1 MVEYAAQDAKL
12 PTLAWAVDLGARVGA
27 PALVADGRVYVGDES
42 GRMSCLSL
50 DNGSTLWSY
59 AGDGSALRGG
69 ALLTAGRL
77 VFMSDAGIVQAL
89 DAGDGKPAWQF
100 KTGGEKAKDIWD
112 YNSSTPATDGERVFV
127 GSSDGHVRALNPADG
142 SLLWDSAAGGAVRAP
157 LLFHDGRLH
166 AATMAGEMLALDA
179 ADGSV
184 VWRFKTAGEPPYFP
198 TGEVLFRPVVAAG
211 NLIFGCRDFR
221 FYGVTATDGRLKWA
235 IWATGWSTSIAA
247 DSDTAYGCTSDSH
260 LVYAIDA
267 GSGELKWRSPCPINV
282 FCDPALAGDLLL
294 VGAMNGRLYA
304 YDKARGE
311 LRWTF
316 RTQGSLDSEGKIL
329 TPWGDWQ
336 PEVRARNNSSFPE
349 LLASYEAL
357 YAEGAILSG
366 PVVGGSRVVFGSSDG
381 RVYALELGN

>member
-1 MVEYAAQDAKL
+1 
-12 PTLAWAVDLGARVGA
+12 
-27 PALVADGRVYVGDES
+27 
-42 GRMSCLSL
+42 
-50 DNGSTLWSY
+50 
-59 AGDGSALRGG
+59 
-69 ALLTAGRL
+69 
-77 VFMSDAGIVQAL
+77 
-89 DAGDGKPAWQF
+89 
-100 KTGGEKAKDIWD
+100 
-112 YNSSTPATDGERVFV
+112 
-127 GSSDGHVRALNPADG
+127 
-142 SLLWDSAAGGAVRAP
+142 
-157 LLFHDGRLH
+157 
-166 AATMAGEMLALDA
+166 MAGEMLALDA

-260 LVYAIDA
+260 LFTPSTPAA
-267 GSGELKWRSPCPINV
+267 GTEWRYSCPINV

-381 RVYALELGN
+381 RVYALELGTKGGKGVDQQEPCRNRPSVADWREAPLSLCALRIVPCSSPLPPPRAPASDILAASLQSGERH